1 MHTITAVSLGSTLYN
16 DVVRVINDTPRTDP
30 QAFTVYVKDA
40 KDWKEIH
47 DYIIYENNLDDIP
60 NRQISVV
67 SELAFSPKRSVYSM
81 SEDEADVLRNH
92 PKVGLVTYSSMHNE
106 VVLEQRKYD
115 EEQGRLTQTFRF
127 QDTFNSTKF
136 YHARKSAHPDD
147 PIDCKK
153 EHISFWRRDINSE
166 FVSYGPTWPGY
177 GPISYS
183 TFSFDNLPQG
193 TMYRY
198 SDRTWGGIGLG
209 TQNPGVGLTFTQWG
223 LLRHG
228 YKENPFKAG
237 YPDSVNGS
245 IENEIITDKD
255 IAFSLTGKNVDIVI
269 MDTGVVWN
277 HPEFLVPGITTISTY
292 RSTTDSEGNSYDAST
307 EWVKPYT
314 RVRDILLDGK
324 SDYGIDWEAEGLVS
338 AGNGVLSAYNRQNAL
353 SNSGMGTDNGHGTH
367 VASTAAGNVFGWA
380 PEANIWSI
388 ACIDR
393 SDLGFGEPADGF
405 DYIKVW
411 HKKKPINPVTGR
423 KNPTIVNCSWNYW
436 QAFFI
441 NLDYTATFRGTPY
454 TRSQIEADNN
464 AAPAIFYIDN
474 YSGAWRRFTAT
485 KFSGQASA
493 DELYEDPDCKD
504 IILVCTAGNYGSS
517 NGKQDLPLEYGGE
530 GDYENNKI
538 TSAQYLL
545 TESEYSNDYNRP
557 GTPAITGIGQPDAP
571 ITVASIDSTRTG
583 VGTVGIDNGR
593 VGVSGT
599 FAQERISDF
608 SNRGPAVDIL
618 AAGSNIWGAYIQEEM
633 FSYSPRGYR
642 DPRTPIFDTSLPDDD
657 ITRKANEFECY
668 PLSGTSMACPQVTGV
683 IAQKLQADPSMN
695 RIDVRNW
702 LMSEGSVMVDN
713 EEFWGGRAETI
724 FGVPI
729 FGTTSSVPFTP
740 EDAVGVNSVAYWSGN
755 YSLRGNNTRIL
766 FNPYANNS
774 RASIKGVNISGVSI
788 TQL

>member
-1 MHTITAVSLGSTLYN
+1 MHTITAVSFGSTIQN
-16 DVVRVINDTPRTDP
+16 DVVHVINDTPRTDP
-30 QAFTVYVKDA
+30 QAFTVYVKDS

-106 VVLEQRKYD
+106 VVLEQAKYD
-115 EEQGRLTQTFRF
+115 ENVMKLTGAFRF

-136 YHARKSAHPDD
+136 YNALKFPPHNTDD
-147 PIDCKK
+147 PIDCKT
-153 EHISFWRRDINSE
+153 EHISFWRRDTNTVFNINT
-166 FVSYGPTWPGY
+166 P
-177 GPISYS
+177 
-183 TFSFDNLPQG
+183 LPQG
-193 TMYRY
+193 TTNGVYR
-198 SDRTWGGIGLG
+198 DLNFGGIGIG
-209 TQNPGVGLTFTQWG
+209 STNPGVGLTFTQWG

-245 IENEIITDKD
+245 VNNEIITDKD
-255 IAFSLTGKNVDIVI
+255 VAFSLTGKHVDVVI
-269 MDTGVVWN
+269 MDTGVIWN
-277 HPEFLVPGITTISTY
+277 HPEFLLPGITTISTY

-338 AGNGVLSAYNRQNAL
+338 AGNGVLSAYNRQNVL
-353 SNSGMGTDNGHGTH
+353 SNSGMGTDHGHGTH
-367 VASTAAGNVFGWA
+367 VASTAAGNVFGHA

-388 ACIDR
+388 ACVDR
-393 SDLGFGEPADGF
+393 SDVGFAEISDGF

-411 HKKKPINPVTGR
+411 HKKKPINPITGR
-423 KNPTIVNCSWNYW
+423 KNPTIVNCSWRHS
-436 QAFFI
+436 QGFFYNSVI
-441 NLDYTATFRGTPY
+441 PYNATFRGTSY
-454 TRSQIEADNN
+454 TKSQIEADNN
-464 AAPAIFYIDN
+464 AAPAIHNIPFFNRDESLGIKQ
-474 YSGAWRRFTAT
+474 FTAT

-504 IILVCTAGNYGSS
+504 IILVSAAGNEGTT
-517 NGKQDLPLEYGGE
+517 NGKQDLPLEYGGD
-530 GDYENNKI
+530 GDYEDNKI
-538 TSAQYLL
+538 TSALYLF
-545 TESEYSNDYNRP
+545 TASNYSNDYNRS

-571 ITVASIDSTRTG
+571 IKVGAIDSTRIGDIDTATNSR
-583 VGTVGIDNGR
+583 VGT
-593 VGVSGT
+593 SGT
-599 FAQERISDF
+599 FGQERISSF
-608 SNRGPAVDIL
+608 SSRGPAVDIL
-618 AAGSNIWGAYIQEEM
+618 AAGSYIWGASNIKSVGTGGQIVEPYL
-633 FSYSPRGYR
+633 FR
-642 DPRTPIFDTSLPDDD
+642 DPRRPIFDTSLPNGVQPGFISDP
-657 ITRKANEFECY
+657 TRSANRFYCD
-668 PLSGTSMACPQVTGV
+668 PKSGTSMATAQVTGV

-713 EEFWGGRAETI
+713 EEFWGGRSE
-724 FGVPI
+724 
-729 FGTTSSVPFTP
+729 SSVPFTP

>member
-1 MHTITAVSLGSTLYN
+1 MHTITDSTTGL
-16 DVVRVINDTPRTDP
+16 VRAINDTPRTDP

-115 EEQGRLTQTFRF
+115 EEQMKLTDAFRF

-136 YHARKSAHPDD
+136 YNTLTFAPHNTDD
-147 PIDCKK
+147 PIDCKT
-153 EHISFWRRDINSE
+153 EHISFWRRDLNTVFSINNS
-166 FVSYGPTWPGY
+166 
-177 GPISYS
+177 
-183 TFSFDNLPQG
+183 LPQG
-193 TMYRY
+193 TTNGVYRDQLY
-198 SDRTWGGIGLG
+198 GGIGIG
-209 TQNPGVGLTFTQWG
+209 STNPGVGLTFTQWG

-255 IAFSLTGKNVDIVI
+255 VAFSLTGKHVDIVI
-269 MDTGVVWN
+269 MDTGVIWN

-292 RSTTDSEGNSYDAST
+292 KSTTDSEGNSYDAST

-393 SDLGFGEPADGF
+393 ADMGWGEPSDGF

-423 KNPTIVNCSWNYW
+423 KNPTIVNCSWGER
-436 QAFFI
+436 QAFQFTSSSFPY
-441 NLDYTATFRGTPY
+441 NATFRGTSY
-454 TRSQIEADNN
+454 TRDQLEADNN
-464 AAPAIFYIDN
+464 AAPAIYNLPTYNNLPTSF
-474 YSGAWRRFTAT
+474 REFTAT

-504 IILVCTAGNYGSS
+504 IILVCSSGNSGTT
-517 NGKQDLPLEYGGE
+517 NGKQDLPLEYGGD

-538 TSAQYLL
+538 TSARYLF
-545 TESEYSNDYNRP
+545 TASNYSNDYNRP
-557 GTPAITGIGQPDAP
+557 GTPAITGLGKPDAP
-571 ITVASIDSTRTG
+571 IKVGSIDSTRTG
-583 VGTVGIDNGR
+583 VGTVGIDVGR
-593 VGVSGT
+593 VGTSGT
-599 FAQERISDF
+599 FGQERISSF

-618 AAGSNIWGAYIQEEM
+618 AAGSDIWGASGQQSSTRQE
-633 FSYSPRGYR
+633 RYR
-642 DPRTPIFDTSLPDDD
+642 DPRRPIFDTSLPDYD
-657 ITRKANEFECY
+657 ITRKANKFFCY
-668 PLSGTSMACPQVTGV
+668 PKSGTSMACPQVTGV

-702 LMSEGSVMVDN
+702 LMSEGSVVVNDQ
-713 EEFWGGRAETI
+713 EFYGGR
-724 FGVPI
+724 
-729 FGTTSSVPFTP
+729 TTNDPNNSVPFTP
-740 EDAVGVNSVAYWSGN
+740 ADAVGVNSVSYWGGM
-755 YSLRGNNTRIL
+755 YSMRGNSTRIL

-774 RASIKGVNISGVSI
+774 QASIKGVNISGVSI

>member
-1 MHTITAVSLGSTLYN
+1 MHTITAVSIGSTLQN
-16 DVVRVINDTPRTDP
+16 DVVHVINDTPRTDP
-30 QAFTVYVKDA
+30 QAFTVYVKDS

-60 NRQISVV
+60 NRQISVI

-115 EEQGRLTQTFRF
+115 EEQMKLTDAFRF

-136 YHARKSAHPDD
+136 YHAIKSSHPDD

-153 EHISFWRRDINSE
+153 EHISFWRRDTNTV
-166 FVSYGPTWPGY
+166 FVSYGPN
-177 GPISYS
+177 S
-183 TFSFDNLPQG
+183 TYSFDNLPQG
-193 TMYRY
+193 TTNGVYR
-198 SDRTWGGIGLG
+198 DQVFGGVGIGS
-209 TQNPGVGLTFTQWG
+209 TNPGVGLTFTQWG

-255 IAFSLTGKNVDIVI
+255 VAFSLTGKHVDIVI
-269 MDTGVVWN
+269 MDTGVIWN

-292 RSTTDSEGNSYDAST
+292 KSTTDSEGNSYDAST

-338 AGNGVLSAYNRQNAL
+338 AGNGVFSAYNRQNAL
-353 SNSGMGTDNGHGTH
+353 SNSGIGTDHEHGTH

-393 SDLGFGEPADGF
+393 ADMGWGEPSDGF

-423 KNPTIVNCSWNYW
+423 KNPTIVNCSWGER
-436 QAFFI
+436 QAFYFTSSSFPY
-441 NLDYTATFRGTPY
+441 NATFRGTSY
-454 TRSQIEADNN
+454 TRNQLEADNN
-464 AAPAIFYIDN
+464 AAPAIYNLPN
-474 YSGAWRRFTAT
+474 YNISSTSFREFTAT

-504 IILVCTAGNYGSS
+504 IILVCSAGNSGTT
-517 NGKQDLPLEYGGE
+517 NGKQDLPLEYGGD
-530 GDYENNKI
+530 GDYEDNKI
-538 TSAQYLL
+538 TSALYLFNA
-545 TESEYSNDYNRP
+545 SNYSNDYNRS
-557 GTPAITGIGQPDAP
+557 GTPAITGLGKPDAP
-571 ITVASIDSTRTG
+571 IKVGAIDSTRTG
-583 VGTVGIDNGR
+583 VGTVGIDVGR
-593 VGVSGT
+593 VGTSGT
-599 FAQERISDF
+599 FGQERISIF

-618 AAGSNIWGAYIQEEM
+618 AAGSDIWGASGTQSGLPGILKI
-633 FSYSPRGYR
+633 YR
-642 DPRTPIFDTSLPDDD
+642 DPRRPIFDTSLTPDDP
-657 ITRKANEFECY
+657 TRSANEFFCY
-668 PLSGTSMACPQVTGV
+668 PKSGTSMACPQVTGV

-713 EEFWGGRAETI
+713 EEFWGGRSE
-724 FGVPI
+724 
-729 FGTTSSVPFTP
+729 SSVPFTP

>member
-1 MHTITAVSLGSTLYN
+1 MHTITDSTVSFASTA
-16 DVVRVINDTPRTDP
+16 DIVRVINDTPRTDP

-115 EEQGRLTQTFRF
+115 QEHIRLTDAFRF

-136 YHARKSAHPDD
+136 YHALQFSPKFADD
-147 PIDCKK
+147 PIDCKT
-153 EHISFWRRDINSE
+153 EHISFWRRDINQWS
-166 FVSYGPTWPGY
+166 VTINQRDGGTL
-177 GPISYS
+177 
-183 TFSFDNLPQG
+183 SFDNLPQG
-193 TMYRY
+193 TLNFY
-198 SDRTWGGIGLG
+198 SDRSFGGIGLG
-209 TQNPGVGLTFTQWG
+209 TTNPGVGLTFTQWG
-223 LLRHG
+223 LHRHS
-228 YKENPFKAG
+228 YKENTFKAG

-245 IENEIITDKD
+245 LDNEVITDKD
-255 IAFSLTGKNVDIVI
+255 VAFSLTGKHVDVVI
-269 MDTGVVWN
+269 MDTGVIWN
-277 HPEFLVPGITTISTY
+277 HPEFLLPGITTISTY

-338 AGNGVLSAYNRQNAL
+338 AGAGILTAYNRQNVL
-353 SNSGMGTDNGHGTH
+353 SQSGIGTDNGHGTH
-367 VASTAAGNVFGWA
+367 VASTAAGNVFGHA

-388 ACIDR
+388 ACVDR
-393 SDLGFGEPADGF
+393 SDVGFAEASDGF

-423 KNPTIVNCSWNYW
+423 KNPTIVNCSWGER
-436 QAFFI
+436 QFFVYSFTGHP
-441 NLDYTATFRGTPY
+441 YTATFRGTSY
-454 TRSQIEADNN
+454 TREQIEADNN
-464 AAPAIFYIDN
+464 AAPAIYYIN
-474 YSGAWRRFTAT
+474 KSGGRSQFFKAFSS
-485 KFSGQASA
+485 KKDSGQASA

-504 IILVCTAGNYGSS
+504 VILVCSAGNSGYD
-517 NGKQDLPLEYGGE
+517 NGKQDLPLEYGGD
-530 GDYENNKI
+530 GDYENNEI
-538 TSAQYLL
+538 TSATFYPGQS
-545 TESEYSNDYNRP
+545 TGFDNHYNRP
-557 GTPAITGIGQPDAP
+557 GTPAITGIGKPDAV
-571 ITVASIDSTRTG
+571 IKVGSIDSTRIG
-583 VGTVGIDNGR
+583 VGTVGIDDGR
-593 VGVSGT
+593 VGTSGT
-599 FAQERISDF
+599 FGQERISSF
-608 SNRGPAVDIL
+608 SNRGPAVDVL
-618 AAGSNIWGAYIQEEM
+618 AAGSNIWGAYNRIENDDL
-633 FSYSPRGYR
+633 PDGYR
-642 DPRTPIFDTSLPDDD
+642 DPRRPIFDTSLPDDD
-657 ITRKANEFECY
+657 ITRRANAFSCV
-668 PLSGTSMACPQVTGV
+668 PISGTSMAAPQVTGV

-702 LMSEGSVMVDN
+702 LMSEGSVVVDN
-713 EEFWGGRAETI
+713 EEFWGGRS
-724 FGVPI
+724 G
-729 FGTTSSVPFTP
+729 SSLPYTP
-740 EDAVGVNSVAYWSGN
+740 EDAVGVNSVAYWSDD
-755 YSLRGNNTRIL
+755 YALRGNNTRIL

>member
-1 MHTITAVSLGSTLYN
+1 MHTITAVSFGSTIQN

-92 PKVGLVTYSSMHNE
+92 PKVGLVTYSSMYNE
-106 VVLEQRKYD
+106 VVLEQAKYD
-115 EEQGRLTQTFRF
+115 QEHDRLTDAFRF

-136 YHARKSAHPDD
+136 YNALTFPPHNTDD
-147 PIDCKK
+147 PIDCKT
-153 EHISFWRRDINSE
+153 EHISFWRRDTNTVFDINT
-166 FVSYGPTWPGY
+166 P
-177 GPISYS
+177 
-183 TFSFDNLPQG
+183 LPQG
-193 TMYRY
+193 TTNGVYRDL
-198 SDRTWGGIGLG
+198 SFGGIGIG
-209 TQNPGVGLTFTQWG
+209 STNPGVGLTFTQWG
-223 LLRHG
+223 LHRHS

-245 IENEIITDKD
+245 LDNEVITDKD
-255 IAFSLTGKNVDIVI
+255 VAFSLTGKHVDVVI
-269 MDTGVVWN
+269 MDSGVIWN
-277 HPEFLVPGITTISTY
+277 HPEFLLPGITTISTY

-338 AGNGVLSAYNRQNAL
+338 AGAGILTAYNRQNVL
-353 SNSGMGTDNGHGTH
+353 SQSGIGTDNGHGTH
-367 VASTAAGNVFGWA
+367 VASTAAGNVFGHA

-388 ACIDR
+388 ACVDR
-393 SDLGFGEPADGF
+393 SDVGFAEASDGF

-423 KNPTIVNCSWNYW
+423 KNPTIVNCSWG
-436 QAFFI
+436 QRQFFVYSFAS
-441 NLDYTATFRGTPY
+441 LPYTATFRGTSY
-454 TRSQIEADNN
+454 TREQIEADNN
-464 AAPAIFYIDN
+464 AAPAIYYIN
-474 YSGAWRRFTAT
+474 KSGGSSQFFKAFTS
-485 KFSGQASA
+485 KKDSGQASA

-504 IILVCTAGNYGSS
+504 VILVCAAGNSGYD
-517 NGKQDLPLEYGGE
+517 NGKQDLPLGYGGD
-530 GDYENNKI
+530 GDYENNEI
-538 TSAQYLL
+538 TSGAFLY
-545 TESEYSNDYNRP
+545 TSGFDNHYNRP
-557 GTPAITGIGQPDAP
+557 GTPAITGIGKPDAV
-571 ITVASIDSTRTG
+571 IKVGSIDSTRTG
-583 VGTVGIDNGR
+583 VGTVGIDDGR
-593 VGVSGT
+593 VGTSGT
-599 FAQERISDF
+599 FGQERISRF
-608 SNRGPAVDIL
+608 SNRGPAVDVL
-618 AAGSNIWGAYIQEEM
+618 AAGSNIWGAYDRIEN
-633 FSYSPRGYR
+633 SVLPDGYR
-642 DPRTPIFDTSLPDDD
+642 DPRRPIFDTSLPDDD
-657 ITRKANEFECY
+657 ITRRANAFSCV
-668 PLSGTSMACPQVTGV
+668 PVSGTSMATPQVTGV

-702 LMSEGSVMVDN
+702 LMSEGSVVVDN
-713 EEFWGGRAETI
+713 EEFWGGRS
-724 FGVPI
+724 G
-729 FGTTSSVPFTP
+729 SSLPYTP
-740 EDAVGVNSVAYWSGN
+740 EDAVGVNSVAYWSDD
-755 YSLRGNNTRIL
+755 YALRGNNTRIL